1 MRILLLVV
9 LFLSLCSSTFAF
21 DSQNFKD
28 SKLQNSYSVIRA
40 DFEVKY
46 RKIPQLTQTELSR
59 IARYEAAIVDAFEKA
74 DAAKSIEKQ
83 KVSNARVS
91 AQIRALDLYLA
102 NLEKA
107 RKNAVA
113 NLRTPNARPT
123 NSTNFPSSKPGPV
136 ATSSTPTSSSP
147 VITPA
152 PSAPVVS
159 TPPPVVAPTTPTV
172 TPVFVPATGGSSS
185 PVFTPNTS
193 TGAQV
198 LYYADS
204 FEGGG
209 TSNGNRFR
217 QAGFS
222 AARCNVDLNS
232 LVQVRY
238 NGK

>member
-1 MRILLLVV
+1 MRILFLVV
-9 LFLSLCSSTFAF
+9 LFLSLCSSVFAF

-28 SKLQNSYSVIRA
+28 SKLQNSYSVIRT

-59 IARYEAAIVDAFEKA
+59 IARYEAAIVDAFKKA

-83 KVSNARVS
+83 KASNARVS
-91 AQIRALDLYLA
+91 AQIRALDLYLT

-113 NLRTPNARPT
+113 NLRTPNTRPT

-152 PSAPVVS
+152 PSAPTIS
-159 TPPPVVAPTTPTV
+159 TPPVVTPATPTV
-172 TPVFVPATGGSSS
+172 APVFVPATGGSSS
-185 PVFTPNTS
+185 PVFMPNTS

-222 AARCNVDLNS
+222 AARCNIDLNS